1 MLVTHGH
8 FDHASSA
15 PDIVKGSKKEGV
27 KIVANWEICKHYQ
40 DNCSVAETM
49 TEMMNKGG
57 TIDYGYCKVSMTTAD
72 HSSSCISNEGHIHS
86 GGDPTGFVITIPHIN
101 ARIYH
106 GGDTNVF
113 MDMQLIE
120 ELYQPNILMIPIGDR
135 FTMGPEGA
143 SVACNKFFHSAKHIV
158 PMHFGTFPLL
168 TGTYEDF
175 KAQLEKKGVNASL
188 LVNTPEF
195 LQKDW

>member
-1 MLVTHGH
+1 MSLTIRWLGHAGFRVAFPDSKDSSVERVVYIDAWLQNPKLPQDFKGKTLEDADLMLITHGH

-15 PDIVKGSKKEGV
+15 PDIVKGSKKEGA

-40 DNCSVAETM
+40 DNCSVAESM

-106 GGDTNVF
+106 AGDTNVF
-113 MDMQLIE
+113 MDM
-120 ELYQPNILMIPIGDR
+120 
-135 FTMGPEGA
+135 
-143 SVACNKFFHSAKHIV
+143 
-158 PMHFGTFPLL
+158 
-168 TGTYEDF
+168 
-175 KAQLEKKGVNASL
+175 
-188 LVNTPEF
+188 
-195 LQKDW
+195 